1 MNDDIEKQKKQKRVR
16 LIIQIIVIILLLAM
30 AVGFTI
36 YLLPIFVRIQKDE
49 AFRNT
54 VVEYISRLGNWSW
67 IALIFIQVIQA
78 ILCVIPAGPVVILTG
93 MLYNSFIAVIITIV
107 GQTLGALAIIWLV
120 KIISSLE
127 TSCSTSIIISDKSKL
142 RKTFVIPSIARS
154 L

>member
-54 VVEYISRLGNWSW
+54 VVEYISRLGKWSW
-67 IALIFIQVIQA
+67 IALIFIQVIHAKGTGGDQHVCSKSFRTFHDLVA
-78 ILCVIPAGPVVILTG
+78 HVLCHV
-93 MLYNSFIAVIITIV
+93 FFF
-107 GQTLGALAIIWLV
+107 Q
-120 KIISSLE
+120 
-127 TSCSTSIIISDKSKL
+127 
-142 RKTFVIPSIARS
+142 
-154 L
+154 